1 MAMTVTGKVHGY
13 QYSTTA
19 KNCSISSVCDSN
31 LICDQVNSSISQS
44 NGTMFS
50 CSVNCC
56 DSDLC
61 NGGGPTEYPTGG
73 PLPTGYPTG
82 GPLPT
87 GYPTSGPEPS
97 GFPTAGP
104 PGPDPQS
111 RLKYYIHALE
121 ALLRQMEYLVDNE
134 LGAHPSISAK
144 KRTGRNKKRSQA
156 QMKMKTLRIIKEN
169 VEKMFSNKE

>member
-1 MAMTVTGKVHGY
+1 MLWSEWISCQYNIKGKIIRQIRGRMVGAWHQDLRLLLTLLFVEIKLSGHHLITLQVLCSFVACLPTTLGISCYSCVDYPGSSEPCSNPSIIPCESYYDSCMAMTVTGKVHGY

-61 NGGGPTEYPTGG
+61 NGGGE
-73 PLPTGYPTG
+73 
-82 GPLPT
+82 
-87 GYPTSGPEPS
+87 
-97 GFPTAGP
+97 
-104 PGPDPQS
+104 
-111 RLKYYIHALE
+111 
-121 ALLRQMEYLVDNE
+121 LVC
-134 LGAHPSISAK
+134 S
-144 KRTGRNKKRSQA
+144 
-156 QMKMKTLRIIKEN
+156 
-169 VEKMFSNKE
+169 